1 MSQLKVNLLK
11 ITEDNWIVIPG
22 RNSVQEIL
30 NLIQKIGVNEFKNLN
45 MEYIIDDK
53 NGEPDIFKASEII
66 HRYQKVEEISF
77 ELYEMF

>member
-22 RNSVQEIL
+22 RNTVQGIL

-66 HRYQKVEEISF
+66 HRYQKVEEASF